1 MTIADFNP
9 SILFL
14 LLWGLLSWFTK
25 KKKKEAREV
34 DSGAPKTVQK
44 KEDIFARLKKLQDHL
59 ADKADIFPLRP
70 EEEYWEEDEIDFQE
84 ETEPATVQEPPI
96 SYPIVEEVVWDGS
109 TPLST
114 KKPQIKTNVGNWLS
128 SVITDKNSIKK
139 AIALNKILGKPRGLR
154 PYGGEVKF

>member
-44 KEDIFARLKKLQDHL
+44 KEDIFARLKKLQVHL
-59 ADKADIFPLRP
+59 SSNVDILPLKP
-70 EEEYWEEDEIDFQE
+70 EEDYWEEEEADFLE
-84 ETEPATVQEPPI
+84 DAAPAMVKEPPAE
-96 SYPIVEEVVWDGS
+96 YPVPEEIVWDGS
-109 TPLST
+109 TPPAT
-114 KKPQIKTNVGNWLS
+114 KPPQVETTQGNWLS
-128 SVITDKNSIKK
+128 SVMADKNNIKK
-139 AIALNKILGKPRGLR
+139 AIILKEILGEPRAMR
-154 PYGGEVKF
+154 PYGEG

>member
-9 SILFL
+9 SILFF

-59 ADKADIFPLRP
+59 SSNVDILPLKP
-70 EEEYWEEDEIDFQE
+70 EEDYWEEEEADFLE
-84 ETEPATVQEPPI
+84 DAVPTMAKEPPAEY
-96 SYPIVEEVVWDGS
+96 SVPEEIVWDES
-109 TPLST
+109 TPLAT
-114 KKPQIKTNVGNWLS
+114 KPPQVETTQGNWLS
-128 SVITDKNSIKK
+128 SVMADKNNMKK
-139 AIALNKILGKPRGLR
+139 AIILKEILGKPRAMR
-154 PYGGEVKF
+154 PYGEG

>member
-34 DSGAPKTVQK
+34 DSAAPKTVQK

-59 ADKADIFPLRP
+59 ADKADILPLRP

-84 ETEPATVQEPPI
+84 ETEPATVQEPSV
-96 SYPIVEEVVWDGS
+96 SYPIVEEVVWDGP

-114 KKPQIKTNVGNWLS
+114 IKPQIKSNAGNWLYF
-128 SVITDKNSIKK
+128 VITDKNNIKK
-139 AIALNKILGKPRGLR
+139 AIVLNEILGEPRGLR
-154 PYGGEVKF
+154 PYGGGVKF

>member
-59 ADKADIFPLRP
+59 SSNVDILPLRS
-70 EEEYWEEDEIDFQE
+70 EEDYWEEEEADFLEDAVPAMAKEPTSEYSVPEEI
-84 ETEPATVQEPPI
+84 
-96 SYPIVEEVVWDGS
+96 VWDES
-109 TPLST
+109 TPLAT
-114 KKPQIKTNVGNWLS
+114 KPPKVEITQGNWLS
-128 SVITDKNSIKK
+128 SVMADKNNIKK
-139 AIALNKILGKPRGLR
+139 AIILKEILGEPRAIR
-154 PYGGEVKF
+154 PYGEG